1 MLPSLCCVIVAAEN
15 AGCDGGSVAD
25 VHDTA
30 GTQFSWIT
38 GGPACVGGGVDGVG
52 AVGEDEQLIVVSKN
66 KPKNKP
72 QSVRVTKPPVRGGS
86 RHATNIQMSC
96 QRKR

>member
-1 MLPSLCCVIVAAEN
+1 MVAEAN
-15 AGCDGGSVAD
+15 GGCDGGSVAD

-52 AVGEDEQLIVVSKN
+52 AVGEDEQPIVVSN
-66 KPKNKP
+66 MSP
-72 QSVRVTKPPVRGGS
+72 QRMRVTRASPIAGAS
-86 RHATNIQMSC
+86 RYDH
-96 QRKR
+96 